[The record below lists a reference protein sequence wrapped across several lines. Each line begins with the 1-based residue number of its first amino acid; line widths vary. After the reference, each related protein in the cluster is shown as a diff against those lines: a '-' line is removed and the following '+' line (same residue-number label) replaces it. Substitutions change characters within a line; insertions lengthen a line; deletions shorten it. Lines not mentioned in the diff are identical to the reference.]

1 MAYKQ
6 DRNPG
11 KINYGPSGY
20 RDPKKTTKNYN
31 ALEFNMPDL
40 SNIVDSKADG
50 EQVTE
55 DKSNKSGRK
64 EEGVIKK
71 GENVKSITNQT
82 LEKAKNAQRVQ
93 DFINEGN
100 SLKKE
105 RQKGRQT
112 KRGINKAI
120 RQFKRDDRKRGLDE
134 ERTEMLDAAI
144 KERDR
149 LREAGQDFKDKKA
162 NDKIIEKDNRQI
174 DKKIQKIEKN
184 LGSKNDKKKA
194 QAEFDKKQLDKFG
207 IVDGKYKESNI
218 NEKEEFDFDTE
229 QAMLN
234 QKYGYA
240 PNMYKDMRPKNL
252 FKQGKNMPNIDSE
265 ETRPAMYNQGRPMN
279 SGVLENNPNIVQPDN
294 KVAFSTQQRND
305 KFGNIASSGMP
316 DQTADGMGQ
325 VNPANTP
332 NKPMGGLDQTFNQ
345 SQMAMYGMPMYDA
358 PAKALV
364 GDQDSLPDHLKD
376 AIEDAPASHYHVS
389 KGKYANDTRVNKSNY
404 KAAERDNAA
413 HIEYLKKDIDYDSK
427 HNKSDIDM
435 TADEKHISKL
445 AGDMKYD
452 KEKHG
457 DGPSYGR
464 HGAAWDKKKNTGT
477 TKRGASVS
485 ITTQKRM
492 LGGDAMKKGQME
504 NNEVGK
510 MDNQEGNFGQRKR
523 AETPNTVTYSKTNK
537 KGKTKTKTVKGS
549 TRASKRLHKKFNRQ
563 TSKGTRNKAE
573 YDQPGSFKGLVS
585 KLKKEGKSETAA
597 TKIAGK
603 IANIKR
609 LGGGSG
615 ATAKQKARMGK

>member
-55 DKSNKSGRK
+55 DKSNKSGSN
-64 EEGVIKK
+64 EEGVIPK
-71 GENVKSITNQT
+71 GENVKGQNDKT

-162 NDKIIEKDNRQI
+162 EDKMIEKGNRRT
-174 DKKIQKIEKN
+174 DKEIEKAN
-184 LGSKNDKKKA
+184 KPKNRIKRA
-194 QAEFDKKQLDKFG
+194 QAEFDKKQKDKFG
-207 IVDGKYKESNI
+207 IVDGTIQETKPGIDQTAFDYEQMAED
-218 NEKEEFDFDTE
+218 EKWG
-229 QAMLN
+229 
-234 QKYGYA
+234 YGVH
-240 PNMYKDMRPKNL
+240 MHKQKDMRPKNL

-305 KFGNIASSGMP
+305 KFSNIASSGMP

-332 NKPMGGLDQTFNQ
+332 NKPMGGLDQTFSQ

-364 GDQDSLPDHLKD
+364 GDQASLPDHLKD

-492 LGGDAMKKGQME
+492 LGDNAMKEGQME

-510 MDNQEGNFGQRKR
+510 MDHPKGDFGQRKR

-549 TRASKRLHKKFNRQ
+549 TRASKRLHNKFNRQ
-563 TSKGTRNKAE
+563 TRKGTRGKAE
-573 YDQPGSFKGLVS
+573 YDQPGSFKGLVG

-603 IANIKR
+603 IAQIKKR
-609 LGGGSG
+609 GGGSG
-615 ATAKQKARMGK
+615 PTAKQRARMGK